1 MVLNDSMLSAAFRY
15 REIELWKTLEDSDLF
30 AVSLSTG
37 EIGYCSVM
45 GNAGEH
51 FALGLY
57 IGDLGFST
65 YLKTISMANKE
76 VVEMHEASISFD
88 CINCDFVNAN
98 DMTPQSKKII
108 KAYVASH
115 GVKVRRPKGW
125 PDFARY
131 SPYKMPWSITKE
143 EDAQA
148 ITEALEVSAHVAEML
163 KTHSREELG
172 FVLYSSK
179 PTEKGG
185 KVVPY
190 LIPQADGTYQWST
203 TKLPALCPDVYPKPS
218 FNNDILAHKLK
229 SLRKTGT
236 FQCRFVHV
244 PPVFDANSDEAP
256 CFLGLMLCLDEE
268 SGALLPP
275 LFLTDGNEKKP
286 DTLLNDLANIFS
298 SDDACPAMILVADG
312 LTKSLLND
320 FCKKCGIAIKKKS
333 SLAELNDAYAYV
345 MSSFF
350 MR

>member
-1 MVLNDSMLSAAFRY
+1 MILNDSMLSAAFRY
-15 REIELWKTLEDSDLF
+15 REIELWKTLRDSDLF
-30 AVSLSTG
+30 AVRLSTG

-57 IGDLGFST
+57 IGDSGFST
-65 YLKTISMANKE
+65 YLKTISMANME
-76 VVEMHEASISFD
+76 AIEMHEASIAFD
-88 CINCDFVNAN
+88 CINCDFANAN
-98 DMTPQSKKII
+98 DMTPQNKKII
-108 KAYVASH
+108 KAYVTSH

-125 PDFARY
+125 PDIVRY
-131 SPYKMPWSITKE
+131 SPYKMPWGITKE

-148 ITEALEVSAHVAEML
+148 ITEALEASAHVAEML
-163 KTHSREELG
+163 ETHGFEELG
-172 FVLYSSK
+172 FELCSTY

-190 LIPQADGTYQWST
+190 LIPQPDGTYQWST

-229 SLRKTGT
+229 SLRKTDT
-236 FQCRFVHV
+236 FQCRLVHI
-244 PPVFDANSDEAP
+244 PPVFKAKSEEAP

-286 DTLLNDLANIFS
+286 DSLLNDLANIFS
-298 SDDACPAMILVADG
+298 SDDACPATILVADG

-320 FCKKCGIAIKKKS
+320 FCKKCGIVIKKKS